1 MDGEIVARKT
11 KYQPLADYLADS
23 GQDDVTLSFTQIE
36 EILGFKLSPSA
47 RKHSPNWAN
56 NTVEALSWG
65 WMPVGYES
73 YGIDMKNEIA
83 HFRKVSSVNTSY
95 VHEKV
100 QKVKKT
106 RASKTHETN
115 GIIITNDLI
124 EEAHRQVKAT
134 NNYGKED
141 DLITDCFKRFPLN
154 NDITIVAM
162 KVGLINIT
170 NSTHVSQHKSL
181 ISAVEIAECIV
192 NINNIDE
199 RIKNGDPEVVN
210 EIARSNG
217 NINLFSFATKYCC
230 YHNKNLYGRDD
241 YSILDTVLK
250 DHLPDY
256 FADITTGQ
264 IKKWV
269 KSYDYKSYNDYLTN
283 KLDDLGI
290 NVPFRKRK
298 LDHYIWF
305 NNRKKK

>member
-1 MDGEIVARKT
+1 MARQS
-11 KYQPLADYLADS
+11 KYQPLADYLS
-23 GQDDVTLSFTQIE
+23 KLGGNDVTLSFSQIE
-36 EILGFKLSPSA
+36 KILGFKLSPSA
-47 RKHSPNWAN
+47 RKHRPNWAN
-56 NTVEALSWG
+56 NSVEALSCG

-83 HFRKVSSVNTSY
+83 HFRRVGSINANYLSNRETKQKQIKQPKV
-95 VHEKV
+95 H
-100 QKVKKT
+100 
-106 RASKTHETN
+106 ATN
-115 GIIITNDLI
+115 GIIITNEMI

-141 DLITDCFKRFPLN
+141 DLITDCFKRFPTN
-154 NDITIVAM
+154 TDVTIVAM
-162 KVGLINIT
+162 KVGLIDIT

-181 ISAVEIAECIV
+181 ISAVELAECIV
-192 NINNIDE
+192 EIKDIDN

-250 DHLPDY
+250 ESLPKY
-256 FADITTGQ
+256 FEDITSSQ

-269 KSYDYKSYNDYLTN
+269 DSFDYKSYNDYLTR
-283 KLDDLGI
+283 KLDELGI

-305 NNRKKK
+305 NNRKKED

>member
-1 MDGEIVARKT
+1 MGRKT
-11 KYQPLADYLADS
+11 KYQPLADYLVNCGHDN
-23 GQDDVTLSFTQIE
+23 VTLTFSQIE
-36 EILGFKLSPSA
+36 DILGFKLSPSA
-47 RKHSPNWAN
+47 RKHRPNWAN
-56 NTVEALSWG
+56 NSVEALSWG

-83 HFRKVSSVNTSY
+83 HFRKVGTVTVNYASEH
-95 VHEKV
+95 HEKQRAV
-100 QKVKKT
+100 RTPKVH
-106 RASKTHETN
+106 ATN
-115 GIIITNDLI
+115 GIIITNEMI
-124 EEAHRQVKAT
+124 EEAHKQVKAT

-141 DLITDCFKRFPLN
+141 DLITDCFRRFPN
-154 NDITIVAM
+154 NTDVTIVAM
-162 KVGLINIT
+162 KVGLIDIT

-192 NINNIDE
+192 NIKDIDN

-210 EIARSNG
+210 EMARSNG
-217 NINLFSFATKYCC
+217 HINLFSFASKYCC

-250 DHLPDY
+250 ESLPKY
-256 FADITTGQ
+256 FNDITTGQ

-269 KSYDYKSYNDYLTN
+269 DSFDYRSYNDYLTR
-283 KLDDLGI
+283 KLDELGI

-305 NNRKKK
+305 NNRKKED